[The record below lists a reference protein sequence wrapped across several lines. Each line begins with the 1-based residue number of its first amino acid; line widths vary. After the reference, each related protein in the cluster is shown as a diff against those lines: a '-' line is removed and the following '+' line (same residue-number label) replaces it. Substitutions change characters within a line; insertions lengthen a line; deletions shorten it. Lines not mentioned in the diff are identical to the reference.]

1 MNKTTKTAIL
11 VLSALLLWMLTGIFQ
26 NSSNSNDINSL
37 KINTEETVIK
47 VKAKKIKSELR
58 QSNLFFLASIFVL
71 FTIVWVL
78 AAGFGSPV
86 AIFAGFI
93 FGKWIGTLVVVT
105 GLSVGATFLYI
116 FGNYFLRDLIREK
129 FLNKFQNLEIK
140 FKKSEFFYLL
150 VYRFIGGVP
159 WQISCLLPTLFNVRV
174 KNFLFATFL
183 GIIPQIFLA
192 VSIGSGIEKVIDQNS
207 EVPEIKDIIFSTDI
221 YVPLLAF
228 FVLIAISIIFRKK
241 FYRN

>member
-1 MNKTTKTAIL
+1 MEKT
-11 VLSALLLWMLTGIFQ
+11 
-26 NSSNSNDINSL
+26 
-37 KINTEETVIK
+37 
-47 VKAKKIKSELR
+47 KKIKLFIGLSYLLIVSLFLYFFFSKFSLQEITSYDFLRNNRSYLIELKN
-58 QSNLFFLASIFVL
+58 SNLFLVSISFLFLTVL
-71 FTIVWVL
+71 WVFPFL
-78 AAGFGSPV
+78 GFGSPV
-86 AIFAGFI
+86 ALMGGFI

-207 EVPEIKDIIFSTDI
+207 DVPRMTDIIFSPDI

-228 FVLIAISIIFRKK
+228 FVLIVFSIIFRKK
-241 FYRN
+241 IYRN